1 MNIPTTT
8 EQKVFALRQFISQ
21 ALEEQPDNVARLVM
35 VKQQADDLDLKLN
48 NSMIQDMILEVDQDH
63 YRTSVLVVVEDA
75 RQIGGPAHQKM
86 GAGSIRRDCSIW
98 DDFLVD
104 LAGETDALEFIFVK
118 PSRKGL
124 RKLTQEQLTT
134 YTGCELKGSQHAR
147 DAVGVIF
154 PHL

>member
-1 MNIPTTT
+1 MIKSRYDLAIGIDPGTKTGIAIAEPDPNASSYRWKELHTMPIHR
-8 EQKVFALRQFISQ
+8 AL
-21 ALEEQPDNVARLVM
+21 A
-35 VKQQADDLDLKLN
+35 
-48 NSMIQDMILEVDQDH
+48 MIQDMILEVEQDH
-63 YRTSVLVVVEDA
+63 YRSSVLIVVEDA
-75 RQIGGPAHQKM
+75 RQIGGPANQKM
-86 GAGSIRRDCSIW
+86 GAGSIRRDCAIW
-98 DDFLVD
+98 DDLLVD